1 VHNPGNSVSIF
12 AIVNTKLKTM
22 DTTTTT
28 TTPAA
33 EYEGADLLLV
43 MAIEALEEENE
54 KLTELVKALCRK
66 IAEE

>member
-1 VHNPGNSVSIF
+1 MHKPGNSVSIF

-22 DTTTTT
+22 DTNTTTN
-28 TTPAA
+28 TPAA
-33 EYEGADLLLV
+33 EYEVADLL

>member
-1 VHNPGNSVSIF
+1 
-12 AIVNTKLKTM
+12 M

-28 TTPAA
+28 NTPAA
-33 EYEGADLLLV
+33 EYEGADLFLV

>member
-1 VHNPGNSVSIF
+1 VHKPGSSVSIF

-22 DTTTTT
+22 DTNTTTN
-28 TTPAA
+28 TPAA
-33 EYEGADLLLV
+33 EYEAADLL

>member
-1 VHNPGNSVSIF
+1 VHKPGNSVSIF

-22 DTTTTT
+22 DTN
-28 TTPAA
+28 TPAA

>member
-1 VHNPGNSVSIF
+1 VHKPGNSVSIF
-12 AIVNTKLKTM
+12 AIVNTKPKTM
-22 DTTTTT
+22 DTNTN
-28 TTPAA
+28 TPAA
-33 EYEGADLLLV
+33 EYEVADLL

>member
-1 VHNPGNSVSIF
+1 
-12 AIVNTKLKTM
+12 M

>member
-1 VHNPGNSVSIF
+1 VHKPGNSVSIF

-22 DTTTTT
+22 DTNTTTN
-28 TTPAA
+28 TPAA
-33 EYEGADLLLV
+33 EYEVADLL

>member
-12 AIVNTKLKTM
+12 AIVNTKPKTM
-22 DTTTTT
+22 DTNTNTN
-28 TTPAA
+28 TPAA
-33 EYEGADLLLV
+33 EYEVADLL

>member
-1 VHNPGNSVSIF
+1 
-12 AIVNTKLKTM
+12 M
-22 DTTTTT
+22 DTNTN
-28 TTPAA
+28 TPAA
-33 EYEGADLLLV
+33 EYEEADLL

>member
-1 VHNPGNSVSIF
+1 VHKPGNSVSIF

-22 DTTTTT
+22 DTNTN
-28 TTPAA
+28 TPAA
-33 EYEGADLLLV
+33 EYEEADLL

>member
-1 VHNPGNSVSIF
+1 MHKPGNSVSIF

-22 DTTTTT
+22 DTNTTTN
-28 TTPAA
+28 TPAA